1 MSRSYRKPIATE
13 GYGSKTKRIRK
24 KQANKAVKQEA
35 EISNGKAYRKVYN
48 PWNIC
53 DYKFKL
59 EDTKKNRRK

>member
-24 KQANKAVKQEA
+24 RHANKAVKQAA

-48 PWNIC
+48 SWNIC